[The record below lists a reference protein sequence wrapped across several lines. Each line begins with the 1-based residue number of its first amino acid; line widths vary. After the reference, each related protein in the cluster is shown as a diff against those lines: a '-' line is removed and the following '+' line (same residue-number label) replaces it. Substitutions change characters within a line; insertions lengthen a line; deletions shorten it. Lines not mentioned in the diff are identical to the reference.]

1 MAIHAQTSCTL
12 STITDVEAVYTY
24 YYLSDSTITVDE
36 APKDGV
42 NAPGAQTITVI
53 SDGESY
59 VWQLTEPELDIED
72 DIIQSAVGKLYYIEC
87 VKFSNGTYDWGPLM
101 TSSTY
106 AAAKAAYNLSY
117 QAIQQAQAAN
127 EATALLGG
135 HFIYNSTWQTSNTPH
150 SANIVQTVVDNG
162 IDVSD
167 DPTKWEYNTHI
178 GANGIRLRYNET
190 VLSEWKTNSL
200 TFFKPNTIYPALNLT
215 GTAITFYNPS
225 NNNAQLIIG
234 ANGTLQSG
242 NYSYTS
248 GSIFSNA
255 GTKIDLIDGTIY
267 SPYFRILTSSIGT
280 NQSGAY
286 IKGDVVAQTGRFG
299 TSNNNYWVIDNYWDA
314 NEQQTYSSIRSLGNS
329 FMQLGTDNTWTFS
342 TDKISSGWRLIS
354 SSTPTD
360 NNSPFLL
367 RYKRFNTIDTNHFYD
382 YGMHIPNTLESSTI
396 IPINDKFLYVRTANY
411 TTDLTE
417 LETESNWSYKFWV
430 DAAGNIT
437 TKGTIDAHNI
447 TIDGISIAG
456 GSLIAGSLS
465 SYSGSSTQPVYFPSS
480 GDNQGKPV
488 AVSWDVK
495 TTLNN
500 LNNEVPTSAAVKT
513 FVENKGYLTSYT
525 ETDPTVP
532 EWAKA
537 DDKPTY
543 TASEVGA
550 LATSLKGANSGLAE
564 LDQNGKVPSSQLPS
578 YVDDVL
584 EYNNY
589 ASLPKPGESGK
600 IYITTDDN
608 KTYRW
613 GGTDY
618 AEISSSLALGET
630 ESTAYRGDKG
640 AAAYTHAV
648 TNKGSAF
655 VNGFYKITTNSEG
668 HVTTATAVA
677 KSDITGLGIPGE
689 NTDTKVNVSTR
700 GTSKAYLLSTTFQPT
715 STKTAREA
723 VAETGVYLETSNNQ
737 TKLIAPTFVGDLTG
751 TASGNLTSNSS
762 LSWSKVTGTPTTL
775 NGYGITDAKIT
786 NGVITLGS
794 NTITPF
800 TGVAVTNLTVDTD
813 LTDNKKYLYVTKS
826 NSSTPTKLSLADISI
841 VQAVGATTLVD
852 SNGTALDVNGPVYFD
867 DGIPKTMRPETSN
880 GLFLKDDGTWATPG
894 GTYSLPIAK
903 YNVLGG
909 VKPWFSTTGAST
921 LASGSTNVYSNSP
934 SINGRTTTT
943 GKYYAVEIDKNGR
956 LFVNVPWSDTTY
968 SAGTGL
974 ELTNTTFSV
983 KLGYTTSGNNRK
995 VQADPNGNLYIVQK
1009 DSDTWT
1015 PMVGATASAN
1025 GSVGYVNAIPPKEGY
1040 NTKFLRADGTWETPG
1055 GTYSLPIA
1063 KYNTLGG
1070 VKPWFSTTGTSTLA
1084 SGSSSSYTN
1093 SPSIN
1098 GRTTTTGRYYAVEA
1112 DTNGRLFVNIPWEDE
1127 KLTIEQVY
1135 DSTETTYQYKPVL
1148 AREGTTNGIRQID
1161 TNGFKYNNK
1170 NGSTTVRGLAE
1181 LVLGNNITEGTDG
1194 NKRGYVSMY
1203 SRTSYAGTLQ
1213 TQAEL
1218 TAQRYWTFP
1227 DRTGTVKVTAQSP
1240 GTTDTAGYEELVL
1253 GNATAQGTEGNM
1265 RSWLSMFGRGSNYV
1279 RLYVAADVDAN
1290 QSIALPNKSG
1300 TVALTNS
1307 LQLSMDTSITT
1318 QLNVTFN

>member
-150 SANIVQTVVDNG
+150 SANVVQTVVDNG

-200 TFFKPNTIYPALNLT
+200 TFFKPNTTYPALNLT

-242 NYSYTS
+242 GYTR
-248 GSIFSNA
+248 GSDSKFSSN
-255 GTKIDLIDGTIY
+255 GTKIDLANGDIITQ
-267 SPYFRILTSSIGT
+267 YFRVSQGLESGLTP
-280 NQSGAY
+280 GAY
-286 IKGDVVAQTGRFG
+286 IRGTIEALDGRIGSNLTNYWEIGNYRDF
-299 TSNNNYWVIDNYWDA
+299 NNN
-314 NEQQTYSSIRSLGNS
+314 QTAKLIGHGSSFI
-329 FMQLGTDNTWTFS
+329 QLGDTS
-342 TDKISSGWRLIS
+342 TWRLATNRVHTSWNLS
-354 SSTPTD
+354 SDT
-360 NNSPFLL
+360 LL
-367 RYKRFNTIDTNHFYD
+367 HFPNFSGKYWD
-382 YGMHIPNTLESSTI
+382 YGMHSPTT
-396 IPINDKFLYVRTANY
+396 INDKFVYIRNAPN
-411 TTDLTE
+411 TE
-417 LETESNWSYKFWV
+417 NLENLLQDIDDTENPAEWTYQFWI
-430 DAAGNIT
+430 DGNGNIT
-437 TKGTIDAHNI
+437 TNGSIDAHNI
-447 TIDGISIAG
+447 SIDGISIAG

-465 SYSGSSTQPVYFPSS
+465 SYGGSSTQPIYFPSS

-500 LNNEVPTSAAVKT
+500 SDNEVPTSAAVKT

-532 EWAKA
+532 SWAKQST
-537 DDKPTY
+537 KPTY
-543 TASEVGA
+543 SYSEI
-550 LATSLKGANSGLAE
+550 
-564 LDQNGKVPSSQLPS
+564 NGTVPQSALPS

-589 ASLPKPGESGK
+589 ASLPNSGESGK
-600 IYITTDDN
+600 IYITTNDN

-618 AEISSSLALGET
+618 VEISSSLALGET
-630 ESTAYRGDKG
+630 ESTAYRGDRG
-640 AAAYTHAV
+640 AAAYAHAV

-655 VNGFYKITTNSEG
+655 ANGLYKITTNSEG

-700 GTSKAYLLSTTFQPT
+700 GTTKAYILGTTSSPT

-723 VAETGVYLETSNNQ
+723 VAETGVYLETSNSA
-737 TKLIAPTFVGDLTG
+737 TRLIAPTFVGNLTG

-813 LTDNKKYLYVTKS
+813 STDNKTYLYVTKS
-826 NSSTPTKLSLADISI
+826 NSNTPTPLSLEDISI
-841 VQAVGATTLVD
+841 VQAEGATALV
-852 SNGTALDVNGPVYFD
+852 SSTEPNGVNINGPVKFVA
-867 DGIPKTMRPETSN
+867 GKPETMT
-880 GLFLKDDGTWATPG
+880 GAGTDTIPWSLISGAPS
-894 GTYSLPIAK
+894 TYAVDLAK

-921 LASGSTNVYSNSP
+921 LASGSANAYSNNP
-934 SINGRTTTT
+934 SINTRTTTA

-968 SAGTGL
+968 TIPTQTNSSTTGV
-974 ELTNTTFSV
+974 TINDHSTTTIYGVSSS
-983 KLGYTTSGNNRK
+983 TTSVTGVSGSTSVRGVK
-995 VQADPNGNLYIVQK
+995 T
-1009 DSDTWT
+1009 DSTT
-1015 PMVGATASAN
+1015 TASKASGAN
-1025 GSVGYVNAIPPKEGY
+1025 GSASSWTFESKTVTKNPSFTY
-1040 NTKFLRADGTWETPG
+1040 NTSDTSLTISFGTETIYSKSG
-1055 GTYSLPIA
+1055 GGNGTAPTWSFTDVTVPIMANSNTTVPIA
-1063 KYNTLGG
+1063 AANA
-1070 VKPWFSTTGTSTLA
+1070 TTVPIKN
-1084 SGSSSSYTN
+1084 SS
-1093 SPSIN
+1093 
-1098 GRTTTTGRYYAVEA
+1098 
-1112 DTNGRLFVNIPWEDE
+1112 
-1127 KLTIEQVY
+1127 
-1135 DSTETTYQYKPVL
+1135 
-1148 AREGTTNGIRQID
+1148 
-1161 TNGFKYNNK
+1161 
-1170 NGSTTVRGLAE
+1170 STTV
-1181 LVLGNNITEGTDG
+1181 V
-1194 NKRGYVSMY
+1194 
-1203 SRTSYAGTLQ
+1203 TSKTH
-1213 TQAEL
+1213 
-1218 TAQRYWTFP
+1218 
-1227 DRTGTVKVTAQSP
+1227 TVN
-1240 GTTDTAGYEELVL
+1240 D
-1253 GNATAQGTEGNM
+1253 
-1265 RSWLSMFGRGSNYV
+1265 
-1279 RLYVAADVDAN
+1279 
-1290 QSIALPNKSG
+1290 SG
-1300 TVALTNS
+1300 HSHT
-1307 LQLSMDTSITT
+1307 I
-1318 QLNVTFN
+1318 